1 MRQKQWPPLWLT
13 YTFMLVSIL
22 LSGIAW
28 LVARHIL
35 NDFLERRRIAAE
47 ENQALLVRLHHVS
60 TVTKVNKHF
69 CRYPGLVAKASWC
82 QKVYCMRDH
91 VEATTMGV
99 LLLRR
104 TP

>member
-1 MRQKQWPPLWLT
+1 MLLVKVCADPPLSAGWGGPACTWPMRQKQWPPLWLT

-47 ENQALLVRLHHVS
+47 ENQALLVRLHHSS
-60 TVTKVNKHF
+60 TDTSVQRLF
-69 CRYPGLVAKASWC
+69 S
-82 QKVYCMRDH
+82 
-91 VEATTMGV
+91 
-99 LLLRR
+99 
-104 TP
+104 